1 MRCQSQERTT
11 QDLCCSGDDC
21 GREHGRVSI
30 GCGQRRVSLNQ
41 SSLQIET
48 ATINRHK
55 RRGGSCYFHL
65 KTSGTQDRRF
75 ASRRLPVSDFRVTC
89 QTKLISSDSAQC
101 LPQRRERKEG
111 LELTLFVRNDTI
123 NPLLHHTTRSAHL
136 IQAIVPIAR
145 HHRPSHVGVQ
155 IRPATFAHLGFFRR
169 SFFCNHAACF
179 NRSRSIFTLCPETRA
194 QLRSQIQSH
203 HGSYTTRAFYL
214 CVCHC
219 RSCC

>member
-1 MRCQSQERTT
+1 MLPTDFRFPISE
-11 QDLCCSGDDC
+11 
-21 GREHGRVSI
+21 
-30 GCGQRRVSLNQ
+30 SLAEQ
-41 SSLQIET
+41 SSFPAT
-48 ATINRHK
+48 AH
-55 RRGGSCYFHL
+55 SAFH
-65 KTSGTQDRRF
+65 SEG
-75 ASRRLPVSDFRVTC
+75 
-89 QTKLISSDSAQC
+89 
-101 LPQRRERKEG
+101 RERKEG
-111 LELTLFVRNDTI
+111 LEPTLFVRNDTI
-123 NPLLHHTTRSAHL
+123 NPLLHPTTRSPHL

-169 SFFCNHAACF
+169 SFFCNHATCF